1 MAGPHLFDGLAGLW
15 LLKYPSIFK
24 VSKLSMNQRIGYAR
38 VSTDDQ
44 NLDLQRDALLKA
56 GCGPIYEEAASGK
69 STDRPEL
76 EQCRKAL
83 RAGDTL
89 VVWRL
94 DRLGRSL
101 PDLVQIVAE
110 LEQQGVAFE
119 SLTEKI
125 ETSSAAG
132 KLVFHVFA
140 ALAEFERNLIR
151 ERTHAGLAAARARG
165 RKGGRKP
172 ALTPQQVR
180 EIKALLRDPS
190 IPVASIAGRYGV
202 SRATIYKHA
211 GADVPARHQSG
222 PSSGPAKGAN
232 RV

>member
-1 MAGPHLFDGLAGLW
+1 
-15 LLKYPSIFK
+15 
-24 VSKLSMNQRIGYAR
+24 MNQRIGYAR

-44 NLDLQRDALLKA
+44 NLDLQRDALLQA
-56 GCGPIYEEAASGK
+56 GCRVIYEEAVSGK
-69 STDRPEL
+69 SAIRLEL

-83 RAGDTL
+83 RPGDTL

-101 PDLVQIVAE
+101 PDLVQIVAQ
-110 LEQQGVAFE
+110 LEQQGVSFE

-125 ETSSAAG
+125 ETNSAAG

-151 ERTHAGLAAARARG
+151 ERTCAGLAAARARG

-172 ALTPQQVR
+172 ALTSQQVR
-180 EIKALLRDPS
+180 EIKALLRDPD
-190 IPVASIAGRYGV
+190 IQVAAVAKRYGV
-202 SRATIYKHA
+202 SRATIYKYV
-211 GADVPARHQSG
+211 GAVRPERDA
-222 PSSGPAKGAN
+222 SSTI
-232 RV
+232 